1 MNQLRIHKSKETI
14 KLNNRFSLQSQWMH
28 LMRDDSAVKEHLL
41 STFTHTK
48 FSTLR
53 REGTPNY
60 DLLVEE
66 A

>member
-1 MNQLRIHKSKETI
+1 
-14 KLNNRFSLQSQWMH
+14 MH
-28 LMRDDSAVKEHLL
+28 EDPAVKEHLL

-48 FSTLR
+48 FSIGR